1 MQFSKTRIFIL
12 LGIFSLVVLTGCSA
26 GSNAGSDR
34 GAAEGIERY
43 LRALAA
49 GDVNQLVDASCAA
62 WEQDARLELD
72 SFAAVSVELVDLNC
86 EQSDQEVD
94 STRVNCSG
102 KIIANY
108 GNEVLEIAL
117 ADRSYVAVYEGGE
130 WRMCG
135 YR

>member
-1 MQFSKTRIFIL
+1 MQFSKTRIFFL
-12 LGIFSLVVLTGCSA
+12 LGIIGLAVLTGCSA
-26 GSNAGSDR
+26 GSSAGSDR
-34 GAAEGIERY
+34 GAAQGIERY
-43 LRALAA
+43 LQALAA

-72 SFAAVSVELVDLNC
+72 SFAAVSVELVDLGC
-86 EQSDQEVD
+86 EQSDQEGD
-94 STRVNCSG
+94 STWVDCNG

-108 GNEVLEIAL
+108 GNEVLEIDL
-117 ADRSYVAVYEGGE
+117 ADRSYAAVYEGGE

>member
-1 MQFSKTRIFIL
+1 MQFSRIRIFIL
-12 LGIFSLVVLTGCSA
+12 LGIFGLAALTGCGA
-26 GSNAGSDR
+26 GGSAGSDR

-49 GDVNQLVDASCAA
+49 GDVNRLVDASCAA

-86 EQSDQEVD
+86 EQSDQEGD
-94 STRVNCSG
+94 STRVSCSG

-108 GNEVLEIAL
+108 GNEVLEIDL
-117 ADRSYVAVYEGGE
+117 ADRSYAAVYEGGE